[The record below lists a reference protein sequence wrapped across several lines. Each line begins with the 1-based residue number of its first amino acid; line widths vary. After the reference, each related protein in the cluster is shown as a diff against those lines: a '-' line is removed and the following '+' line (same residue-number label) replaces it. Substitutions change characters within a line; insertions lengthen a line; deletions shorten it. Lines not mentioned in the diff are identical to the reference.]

1 MSSGKSNCEISQQIE
16 GFDVFSGVI
25 GNVEFQG
32 IRGIRNDDSTVL
44 KEKDGEGRKMMMEQ
58 DKKACYI
65 GVDIGGTKC
74 SVVYGNSE
82 GEIFQKKIFATTNVK
97 ENLQEVKESIHGFG
111 TAQAIGVSC
120 GGPLDSQKG
129 QILSPPNLPGWD
141 QIPIA
146 DLLREEFGIPV
157 FLKNDADACALAEW
171 KLGAGKGAKNM
182 AFFTFGTGMG
192 AGLILNGELYT
203 GACDMAGEIG
213 HVRMANYGPVGY
225 GKEGSFEGF
234 CSGGGIAQL
243 GMMKARELFQQ
254 GKKVSFCKNINELSS
269 ITAKEIA
276 EHANKGNKDAMEV
289 YQQCGKMLG
298 QGLAVLI
305 DLLNPERIILGS
317 VYVRSKELLLD
328 TMWEVLQRECLP
340 KSLECCQ
347 ILPSGLGEKLGDVA
361 ALTVAAYGMDRE
373 KKQGI
378 NL

>member
-25 GNVEFQG
+25 GTVEFQG

-44 KEKDGEGRKMMMEQ
+44 KEKDGEGTKMMMEQ
-58 DKKACYI
+58 DKKTCYI

-171 KLGAGKGAKNM
+171 KLGAGKGA
-182 AFFTFGTGMG
+182 
-192 AGLILNGELYT
+192 
-203 GACDMAGEIG
+203 
-213 HVRMANYGPVGY
+213 
-225 GKEGSFEGF
+225 GK
-234 CSGGGIAQL
+234 C
-243 GMMKARELFQQ
+243 
-254 GKKVSFCKNINELSS
+254 
-269 ITAKEIA
+269 
-276 EHANKGNKDAMEV
+276 
-289 YQQCGKMLG
+289 
-298 QGLAVLI
+298 
-305 DLLNPERIILGS
+305 
-317 VYVRSKELLLD
+317 LD
-328 TMWEVLQRECLP
+328 RDWQF
-340 KSLECCQ
+340 
-347 ILPSGLGEKLGDVA
+347 
-361 ALTVAAYGMDRE
+361 
-373 KKQGI
+373 
-378 NL
+378 